1 MKEIY
6 DWVPWFKELGERIAE
21 GGEQYLIDKAKT
33 VPWKDGDSKSPLL
46 NYGDDNIDP
55 FSFFYTLASLSKS
68 RGSRN
73 RIYPGIVSEFELT
86 VALPLDL
93 DDAFIFPIPPGM
105 NTLFHKSGE
114 GDPALLWRLFRDA
127 VAGLKTVKAGDF
139 DQALNLP
146 NIATRKLTQTL
157 FLINPHEFIPADD
170 QVNSLGFFDSTPG
183 RIDLQQYASHIHG
196 IREKFPGCE
205 LYEVNL
211 FAYLQSKE
219 NLVNVAMCFQ
229 ISTNVYDDGEDHW
242 EKFESNNYVYV
253 YTGGSGHEIQNRLKE
268 PERGDVVLVR
278 FRTLEGRGIGV
289 VYRNDYQG
297 GFDKDRRLHVLWLN
311 KMRANLPK
319 KTTTNSFSR
328 ALKKTINSFRA
339 REYEPTF
346 ELLYRLSTE
355 ENSRPDESVEDGTEV
370 TDFPFNQILYGPPGT
385 GKTWRTRDLSLEIVG
400 EITTDKELNRK
411 KFDELRF
418 DSKSGK
424 GRIAMITF
432 HQNFAYEDFIEGI
445 RPVLDEEKTLSYEMR
460 PGIFKLLVEAAK
472 ERQHERFVLIVDEIN
487 RGNIAKIFGDLIT
500 LIEDSR
506 RTGRVDETNVTLPYS
521 GESFG
526 VPDNLYLIGTM
537 NTADR
542 SIQLLDTALR
552 RRFTFIEMMPDP
564 EHEGICRDID
574 GIDCTKLLKAINER
588 IAALLDREHQI
599 GHTYL
604 LNVDTI
610 EKLSDAMQNRMFPLL
625 QEYFFGDWAKIKAV
639 FGRRNK
645 FVTED
650 RVQDLW
656 VDPDMPEEERK
667 IYDRL
672 PTGDSLWK
680 DPDQYC
686 MIYERGAAEEAE
698 ET

>member
-46 NYGDDNIDP
+46 NYGDDKIDP

-73 RIYPGIVSEFELT
+73 RIYPSIVSAFELT
-86 VALPLDL
+86 ETLPLDL

-127 VAGLKTVKAGDF
+127 VAGLKAVKAGDF

-170 QVNSLGFFDSTPG
+170 QTNSLGFFDSMLD
-183 RIDLQQYASHIHG
+183 RIDLKQYASYIHR
-196 IREKFPGCE
+196 IREEFPGCE

-211 FAYLQSKE
+211 FAYLQSRE
-219 NLVNVAMCFQ
+219 NMVNMSRCFQ

-253 YTGGSGHEIQNRLKE
+253 YTGGPGYQIQYRLKE
-268 PERGDVVLVR
+268 PERGDIVLVR
-278 FRTLEGRGIGV
+278 FGILEGRGIGV

-319 KTTTNSFSR
+319 MTTTNSFSR
-328 ALKKTINSFRA
+328 ALEKTINSFRA

-346 ELLYRLSTE
+346 ELLDRLSTE
-355 ENSRPDESVEDGTEV
+355 ENSRPDESVEDGTGV

-418 DSKSGK
+418 DSKSGM

-445 RPVLDEEKTLSYEMR
+445 RPVLGGENTLAYEMR

-472 ERQHERFVLIVDEIN
+472 KQRFERFVLIVDEIN

-506 RTGRVDETNVTLPYS
+506 RTGRADETVVTLPYS

-526 VPDNLYLIGTM
+526 IPENLYLIGTM

-552 RRFTFIEMMPDP
+552 RRFKFIEMMPDP

-625 QEYFFGDWAKIKAV
+625 QEYFFDDWAKIKAV
-639 FGRRNK
+639 LGRRNK
-645 FVTED
+645 FVTVD

-656 VDPDMPEEERK
+656 VDPEMPEEERK

-672 PTGDSLWK
+672 PTDDPLWE
-680 DPDQYC
+680 DPDQYRK
-686 MIYERGAAEEAE
+686 IYEKGAAGELE

>member
-6 DWVPWFKELGERIAE
+6 DWVPWFKELGKRIAE

-33 VPWKDGDSKSPLL
+33 VPWKDDDSKSPLL
-46 NYGDDNIDP
+46 KYGDDNIDP
-55 FSFFYTLASLSKS
+55 FSFFYTLASQSKS
-68 RGSRN
+68 RGTRN
-73 RIYPGIVSEFELT
+73 RIYPGIVSAFELT
-86 VALPLDL
+86 VTLPLDL

-114 GDPALLWRLFRDA
+114 GDPVLLWRLFRDA

-139 DQALNLP
+139 DQVLNLP
-146 NIATRKLTQTL
+146 NIATRKLTQAL

-183 RIDLQQYASHIHG
+183 RIDLQQYASYIHR

-219 NLVNVAMCFQ
+219 NMVNMSRCFQ
-229 ISTNVYDDGEDHW
+229 ISTNAYDEREDHW
-242 EKFESNNYVYV
+242 EKFEPNNYV
-253 YTGGSGHEIQNRLKE
+253 YTGGPGVKKKYPLKE

-278 FRTLEGRGIGV
+278 FRRYKGRGIGV
-289 VYRNDYQG
+289 VYRNDYQDE
-297 GFDKDRRLHVLWLN
+297 FDVSHRLHVLWLN
-311 KMRANLPK
+311 KMHAKLPNP
-319 KTTTNSFSR
+319 TAIIGFSHAR
-328 ALKKTINSFRA
+328 KKTIDSFRGA
-339 REYEPTF
+339 REYKSTF
-346 ELLYRLSTE
+346 ELLDRLSTE
-355 ENSRPDESVEDGTEV
+355 ENSRPDESVEDGTGDTE
-370 TDFPFNQILYGPPGT
+370 FPFNQILYGPPGT
-385 GKTWRTRDLSLEIVG
+385 GKTWQTRDLSLEIVG
-400 EITTDKELNRK
+400 EITNDKELNRK
-411 KFDELRF
+411 RFNELRF
-418 DSKSGK
+418 DSKSGM

-432 HQNFAYEDFIEGI
+432 HQSFAYEDFIEGI
-445 RPVLDEEKTLSYEMR
+445 RPVLGGENTLAYEMR

-506 RTGRVDETNVTLPYS
+506 RTGRADETNVTLPYS

-526 VPDNLYLIGTM
+526 VPGNLYVIGTM

-552 RRFTFIEMMPDP
+552 RRFTFIEMMPNP

-574 GIDCTKLLKAINER
+574 GIDCTKLLRAINER

-610 EKLSDAMQNRMFPLL
+610 EKLSDAMQNGMFPLL
-625 QEYFFGDWAKIKAV
+625 QEYFFDDWAKIKAV
-639 FGRRNK
+639 LGRRNK

-656 VDPDMPEEERK
+656 VGPDMPEEERV

-672 PTGDSLWK
+672 PTDDPLWE

-686 MIYERGAAEEAE
+686 MIYVKDAAGEAE

>member
-33 VPWKDGDSKSPLL
+33 VPWKDDDSKSPLL
-46 NYGDDNIDP
+46 KYGDDNIDP

-73 RIYPGIVSEFELT
+73 RIYPGIVSAFELT
-86 VALPLDL
+86 VTLPLDL
-93 DDAFIFPIPPGM
+93 DDAFIFPMPPGM

-127 VAGLKTVKAGDF
+127 VAGLKAVKAGDF
-139 DQALNLP
+139 DQVLNLP

-170 QVNSLGFFDSTPG
+170 QTNSLGFFDSMPS
-183 RIDLQQYASHIHG
+183 RIDLKQYASYIHR
-196 IREKFPGCE
+196 IREEFPECG

-211 FAYLQSKE
+211 FAYLQSRE
-219 NLVNVAMCFQ
+219 NMLNVGRCFQ
-229 ISTNVYDDGEDHW
+229 ISANAYDDGENHW
-242 EKFESNNYVYV
+242 KKFEPNNYV
-253 YTGGSGHEIQNRLKE
+253 YTGGPGDKRKYRLKE
-268 PERGDVVLVR
+268 PKRGDVVLVR
-278 FRTLEGRGIGV
+278 FGRYEGRGIGV
-289 VYRNDYQG
+289 VYRNDYQDE
-297 GFDKDRRLHVLWLN
+297 FDKSHRLHVLWLN

-319 KTTTNSFSR
+319 TTARIGFSY
-328 ALKKTINSFRA
+328 AGETTDSFRGA
-339 REYEPTF
+339 REYESTF
-346 ELLYRLSTE
+346 ELLDRLSTE
-355 ENSRPDESVEDGTEV
+355 ENSRPDESVEDGTGDTE
-370 TDFPFNQILYGPPGT
+370 FPFNQILYGPPGT

-400 EITTDKELNRK
+400 ELTNDKELNRK
-411 KFDELRF
+411 RFNELRF
-418 DSKSGK
+418 DSKSGM

-432 HQNFAYEDFIEGI
+432 HQSFAYEDFIEGI
-445 RPVLDEEKTLSYEMR
+445 RPVLGEEKTLSYEMR
-460 PGIFKLLVEAAK
+460 PGIFKLLVEAAM

-506 RTGRVDETNVTLPYS
+506 RTGREDETNVTLPYS

-574 GIDCTKLLKAINER
+574 GIDCTKLLRAINER

-610 EKLSDAMQNRMFPLL
+610 EKLSDAMQNRLFPLL

-639 FGRRNK
+639 LGRKNA
-645 FVTED
+645 FVTVD

-656 VDPDMPEEERK
+656 VDPDMPEEERV

-672 PTGDSLWK
+672 PTGDPLWE
-680 DPDQYC
+680 DPDQYR
-686 MIYERGAAEEAE
+686 MIYEKGAAGEAE